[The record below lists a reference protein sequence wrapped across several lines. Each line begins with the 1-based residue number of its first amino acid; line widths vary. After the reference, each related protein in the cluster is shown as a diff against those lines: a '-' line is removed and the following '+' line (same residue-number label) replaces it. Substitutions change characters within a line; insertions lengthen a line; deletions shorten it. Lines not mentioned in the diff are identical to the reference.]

1 MDILAPNIENVLSS
15 HGKLQTNYVSAIA
28 WLYCACVEGLTT
40 IYAQGPPPPHPTA
53 QSSLKQLG
61 FLSYSWSSKF
71 SIVLCFSIK

>member
-40 IYAQGPPPPHPTA
+40 IYAQGPPPPPHRPILFETTRF
-53 QSSLKQLG
+53 SLL
-61 FLSYSWSSKF
+61 FMKF
-71 SIVLCFSIK
+71 